1 MVIVNLRTHELTSM
15 TQIKPVAHHSHSFLL
30 QILAGIVFSLSIF
43 CEMHVPVFVHLFY
56 SLVLHAWSCS
66 SSCIVDIERCFFTIL
81 HACCC
86 SSLQR
91 QSGSGSVLPTRVRL
105 CTKKRLVADSCE
117 DASEG
122 RRPTRCHTR
131 SASQSHCIQ
140 SWVRLCTVTRSP
152 CWTVRCRQRTARLSS
167 HPCVGSTRCSS
178 RCCIRYVY

>member
-1 MVIVNLRTHELTSM
+1 
-15 TQIKPVAHHSHSFLL
+15 
-30 QILAGIVFSLSIF
+30 
-43 CEMHVPVFVHLFY
+43 MHVPVFVHLFY

-66 SSCIVDIERCFFTIL
+66 SSCIVDIERCFYNHTRL
-81 HACCC
+81 TQCCC

-152 CWTVRCRQRTARLSS
+152 CWTVRYRQRTARLSS
-167 HPCVGSTRCSS
+167 HPYVGSTRCSF